1 MDAAAEICQRCGFK
15 MVAAPETSLQVK
27 KNPRIA
33 AVASI
38 LPGLGQIYVEETRKG
53 IILLIIAVFM
63 LYLSVAYH
71 DILAELGQTL
81 YLVLFLYGAYDG
93 YNTAKMINEG
103 LVA

>member
-1 MDAAAEICQRCGFK
+1 
-15 MVAAPETSLQVK
+15 MVTPPETSAQQK
-27 KNPRIA
+27 KNPWIA

-38 LPGLGQIYVEETRKG
+38 LPGLGQIYAEETRKG
-53 IILLIIAVFM
+53 IVLVIIALFM

-81 YLVLFLYGAYDG
+81 YVVLFLYGAYDG